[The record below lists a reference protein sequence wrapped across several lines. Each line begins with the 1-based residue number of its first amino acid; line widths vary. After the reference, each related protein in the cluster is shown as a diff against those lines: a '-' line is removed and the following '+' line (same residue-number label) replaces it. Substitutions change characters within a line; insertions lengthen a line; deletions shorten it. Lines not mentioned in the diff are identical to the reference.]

1 MTDLQDRR
9 AALEAQHAA
18 LDDELRDLENDPSAD
33 DLKVQ
38 TLKKRKLALKDEMA
52 ALERSG

>member
-9 AALEAQHAA
+9 AALAARHAT
-18 LDDELRDLENDPSAD
+18 LDDEIRALENNPSAD
-33 DLKVQ
+33 DLQLQ
-38 TLKKRKLALKDEMA
+38 TLKKRKLALKDEIA

>member
-9 AALEAQHAA
+9 DALEARHAA
-18 LDDELRDLENDPSAD
+18 LDDELRALENDPSAD

-38 TLKKRKLALKDEMA
+38 TLKKRKLALKDEIA

>member
-9 AALEAQHAA
+9 AALAARHAA
-18 LDDELRDLENDPSAD
+18 LDDEIHALENDPSAD

-38 TLKKRKLALKDEMA
+38 TLKKRKLALKDEIA
-52 ALERSG
+52 ALERSC

>member
-9 AALEAQHAA
+9 AALEARHAA
-18 LDDELRDLENDPSAD
+18 LDDELRALENDPSAD

-38 TLKKRKLALKDEMA
+38 TLKKRKLALKGEMA
-52 ALERSG
+52 ALERAG

>member
-9 AALEAQHAA
+9 AALAAQHAA
-18 LDDELRDLENDPSAD
+18 LDDEIHALENDPSAD

-38 TLKKRKLALKDEMA
+38 TLKKRKLALKDEIA

>member
-9 AALEAQHAA
+9 AALTARHAA
-18 LDDELRDLENDPSAD
+18 LDDEIRALENDPSAD

-38 TLKKRKLALKDEMA
+38 TLKKRKLALKDEIA

>member
-9 AALEAQHAA
+9 AALATRHAA
-18 LDDELRDLENDPSAD
+18 LDEEIRALENNPSAD
-33 DLKVQ
+33 DLQ
-38 TLKKRKLALKDEMA
+38 MQALKKRKLALKDEIA

>member
-9 AALEAQHAA
+9 AALAAQHAA
-18 LDDELRDLENDPSAD
+18 IDDEIRALENSPSTD
-33 DLKVQ
+33 DLQLQ
-38 TLKKRKLALKDEMA
+38 TLKKRKLALKDEIA

>member
-9 AALEAQHAA
+9 EALAARHAA
-18 LDDELRDLENDPSAD
+18 LDDEIRTLENDPSAD

-38 TLKKRKLALKDEMA
+38 TLKKRKLALKDEIA
-52 ALERSG
+52 ALERSD

>member
-9 AALEAQHAA
+9 AALAAQHAA
-18 LDDELRDLENDPSAD
+18 LDDEIRALEIDPSAD

>member
-9 AALEAQHAA
+9 AALEARHAA
-18 LDDELRDLENDPSAD
+18 LDDELRALENHPSAD

>member
-9 AALEAQHAA
+9 AALAARHAA
-18 LDDELRDLENDPSAD
+18 LDDEIHALENDPSAD
-33 DLKVQ
+33 DLKMQ
-38 TLKKRKLALKDEMA
+38 TLKKRKLALKDEIA

>member
-9 AALEAQHAA
+9 AALAAQHAA
-18 LDDELRDLENDPSAD
+18 LDDEIRALEHDPSAD

-38 TLKKRKLALKDEMA
+38 TLKKRKLALKDEIA
-52 ALERSG
+52 ALERSR